1 MAPAL
6 QADSLPLSHHG
17 GPLMS
22 FSLVA
27 KTYPKTR
34 KISVVFTFK
43 KAVIS
48 MLKEKNNGKK
58 IQFYKG
64 GLTLILKLP

>member
-1 MAPAL
+1 
-6 QADSLPLSHHG
+6 
-17 GPLMS
+17 MS

-34 KISVVFTFK
+34 KISAVFTFK
-43 KAVIS
+43 KDVIS
-48 MLKEKNNGKK
+48 MLKEENNGKK